1 MTSIQFTKMHGIGN
15 DYIYLDCIA
24 NPAYAGID
32 PNTIRQLS
40 DRHKG
45 IGADGVVL
53 ILSSDDAD
61 FGMRM
66 FNADGSE
73 GAMCGNAIRCVGK
86 YVADNGYTAA
96 DGISVATRSGIKHL
110 QLHRESGKVA
120 TVAVDMGY
128 ASFSPAAIPMN
139 RTDELIGRP
148 VEYCTGGEVLQ
159 VVATALSVGN
169 PHCVIPMADVDR
181 FPLEKWGAAFEN
193 HPLFPDRINTEIA
206 ELVSPQQIRMRVW
219 ERGSAET
226 MACGTGAC
234 ATVAAFCRLGLV
246 PFDTD
251 ITVSLRGGDLTIA
264 CSPEYRLTMTGS
276 ATEVFRGE
284 TTANINQ

>member
-45 IGADGVVL
+45 IGVGGVVL

-148 VEYCTGGEVLQ
+148 VEYCTGCEVLQ

-169 PHCVIPMADVDR
+169 ALRNSDGGR
-181 FPLEKWGAAFEN
+181 RPLSAGKMGGGVRKPPTLSRQDKHRDSRTCKSTTDTDA
-193 HPLFPDRINTEIA
+193 
-206 ELVSPQQIRMRVW
+206 RV
-219 ERGSAET
+219 
-226 MACGTGAC
+226 GT
-234 ATVAAFCRLGLV
+234 RLGRDNGLRHRCLCHGCRILPPGAGRRSTPTL
-246 PFDTD
+246 PFRS
-251 ITVSLRGGDLTIA
+251 V
-264 CSPEYRLTMTGS
+264 
-276 ATEVFRGE
+276 VE
-284 TTANINQ
+284 TLQLPVRPNIVLQ